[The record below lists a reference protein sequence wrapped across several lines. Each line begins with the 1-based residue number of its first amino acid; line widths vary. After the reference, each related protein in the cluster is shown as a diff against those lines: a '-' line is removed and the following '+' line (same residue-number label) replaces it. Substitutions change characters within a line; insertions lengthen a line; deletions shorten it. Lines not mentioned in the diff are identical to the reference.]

1 MVYVYFICLLWLF
14 FLFFMFVEVC
24 MMYVN
29 VCKVLDLKFSLICL
43 VYFWGLYI
51 EFFMYVLVF

>member
-1 MVYVYFICLLWLF
+1 MVYVYFICLFWLF
-14 FLFFMFVEVC
+14 FLLFMFVEVC

-29 VCKVLDLKFSLICL
+29 ICKVLDLKFSLICL

-51 EFFMYVLVF
+51 EFIFI